1 MKDDANGAARV
12 SRAKQP
18 HQEDAASVTAET
30 SSNDVQNP
38 DAEGVSTGM
47 ARNHLVVAAIFFVVA
62 VLGTAATAFQVLF
75 PNLASTYAFTSYGR
89 IAPASRVLLTYG
101 WAAIGLLG
109 VGYFAISK
117 ITGNALQRSAL
128 ALGSLVALGLAAAG
142 GAIGILVG
150 LNSGIAG
157 QEAPVWSRALFALG
171 ALLASISISA
181 TARTN
186 RDELGPAGWYL
197 SAAPVLLTL
206 SAIVAIVPIP
216 AGTSGAILAA
226 FANAGTTL
234 FMITAA
240 VGVMYFVLGSIS
252 GTDHSKAG
260 PLAALG
266 FWSLILVWAF
276 MGASQ
281 LIYSPAPNWF
291 ESIGVAF
298 AIGSLVPALAIA
310 TDLGLLLK
318 GKVAGIGDRSSLRYA
333 MVAGLAL
340 VTATIVNVLLTWP
353 ASSSIVQFTSWVQ
366 ALQLLI
372 VMGGVSFA
380 IFAGHRV
387 LNGGTSA
394 ESSIH
399 FGWSTAGLVGATAG
413 LLIGAAATGFT
424 WAGGPTSQKY
434 SNWGPGWQ
442 VTTTTIEPFLWI
454 AAVSIAIFAV
464 AQIDFLIRIGSRNG
478 ETLAIPD
485 AIGDYDIEFAGPQRY
500 ATWKR
505 LTRGVATVWILAAVF
520 TAILP
525 MVDGADR
532 DPTLLA
538 DSGREYTDGSQAQI
552 GRDLYISQGCAAC
565 HTQMVRPVATDV
577 GLGAV
582 SVAGDYA
589 YDTPAQMGT
598 LRFGPDLMHVAS
610 RDGFNPQALPSH
622 LKNPR
627 SARPWSRMPSYSY
640 LSDADIDAL
649 VTYIETLR

>member
-1 MKDDANGAARV
+1 
-12 SRAKQP
+12 
-18 HQEDAASVTAET
+18 VTAET
-30 SSNDVQNP
+30 SSNDVHNP
-38 DAEGVSTGM
+38 EAEGASTGI
-47 ARNHLVVAAIFFVVA
+47 ARNHLVVAAILFVVA
-62 VLGTAATAFQVLF
+62 ILGIAAAAFQVLF

-109 VGYFAISK
+109 ISYFAISR
-117 ITGNALQRSAL
+117 ITESALQRSAL
-128 ALGSLVALGLAAAG
+128 ALASLVALVLAATG
-142 GAIGILVG
+142 GALGILVG
-150 LNSGIAG
+150 FNSGIAG
-157 QEAPVWSRALFALG
+157 QEAPVWSRVLFALG

-186 RDELGPAGWYL
+186 RDKLGPAGWYL

-206 SAIVAIVPIP
+206 SAIVAIIPVP
-216 AGTSGAILAA
+216 AGISGAILAA

-240 VGVMYFVLGSIS
+240 VGVMYFVLGSII
-252 GTDHSKAG
+252 GRNHAKAG

-276 MGASQ
+276 MSASR
-281 LIYSPAPNWF
+281 LIYSPVPNWF
-291 ESIGVAF
+291 ESIGVAL

-310 TDLGLLLK
+310 TDLGLMLK
-318 GKVAGIGDRSSLRYA
+318 GTVAGIGDRSSLRYA

-340 VTATIVNVLLTWP
+340 VTATVVNLLLTWP
-353 ASSSIVQFTSWVQ
+353 ATSSIVQFTTWIQ
-366 ALQLLI
+366 ALELLI

-387 LNGGTSA
+387 LNGGTRT

-399 FGWSTAGLVGATAG
+399 FGWSTVGLVGATAG
-413 LLIGAAATGFT
+413 LLIGAVATGFT
-424 WAGGPTSQKY
+424 WAGGPTSQNY
-434 SNWGPGWQ
+434 SNWGPAWQ
-442 VTTTTIEPFLWI
+442 VTATTIEPFLWI
-454 AAVSIAIFAV
+454 TAVSIAVFAV
-464 AQIDFLIRIGSRNG
+464 AQIDFLIRIGSRND
-478 ETLAIPD
+478 EALALPD
-485 AIGDYDIEFAGPQRY
+485 ATEDYDLEFAGPQRY

-525 MVDGADR
+525 MVDGTDR

-538 DSGREYTDGSQAQI
+538 DSGRDYADDSQAQI

-565 HTQMVRPVATDV
+565 HTQMVRPVASDV

-589 YDTPAQMGT
+589 YDAPAQMGT

-610 RDGFNPQALPSH
+610 REGFNPQALPAH
-622 LKNPR
+622 LENPR
-627 SARPWSRMPSYSY
+627 SARPWSTMPSYSY